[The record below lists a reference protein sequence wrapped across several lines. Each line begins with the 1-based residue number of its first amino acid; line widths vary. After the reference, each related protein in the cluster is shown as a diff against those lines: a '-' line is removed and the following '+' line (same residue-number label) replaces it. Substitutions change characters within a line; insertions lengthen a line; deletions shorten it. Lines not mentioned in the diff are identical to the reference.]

1 MACAK
6 ALKVNAGTEPGA
18 DLGPVISKEVQ
29 TNLGIDFP
37 LIENNCIKN

>member
-6 ALKVNAGTEPGA
+6 GLKVNAGTEPGA

-29 TNLGIDFP
+29 TCLTIVST
-37 LIENNCIKN
+37 